1 MKLVRIGVTLRS
13 PLGTPLKSDTLSGHL
28 LCLFRERYG
37 EEKLS
42 NLLEDSKKGVLPFV
56 ISDAFPHDH
65 LPVPVL
71 KPMSRSSFKEFVE
84 SLHGGNTI
92 EALKSLKRF
101 RKKCQFIPLSNWE
114 ELSNTMSAKS
124 LYFLH
129 HHKLVLVESG
139 GKAKITMHNT
149 INRKSG
155 RALEGALYNST
166 ENWYKSNEEIPSL
179 DIYARVAPSFETEF
193 NELLN
198 DLKSLGYGQDRSTG
212 KGNLKFEEWEPME
225 HLDQK
230 KGANAWMNLSTYS
243 TTKGDEIEGGWY
255 KMHTKFGKVWN
266 GFGERNP
273 FKKPLL
279 VFEPGSV
286 FLKQPE
292 NIETTV
298 ITGIH
303 SGNPNIVQ
311 YCSPIM
317 LPIKL
322 QEAQ

>member
-28 LCLFRERYG
+28 LCLFRQRHG
-37 EEKLS
+37 EKKLS
-42 NLLEDSKKGVLPFV
+42 KLLEDAKKGNLPFV

-71 KPMSRSSFKEFVE
+71 EPMSRSTFKELVE
-84 SLHGGNTI
+84 SLHGGKTL
-92 EALKSLKRF
+92 EGLKSLKRF
-101 RKKCQFIPLSNWE
+101 RKKFQVLPLSEWAE
-114 ELSNTMSAKS
+114 VSKAMSAKN

-129 HHKLVLVESG
+129 HQERIRLEG
-139 GKAKITMHNT
+139 GEKTKITMHNT

-155 RALEGALYNST
+155 HVLEGALYNSI
-166 ENWYKSNEEIPSL
+166 EKWYTSSEGKPAL
-179 DIYARVAPSFETEF
+179 DIYARVEPSFEPDF
-193 NELLN
+193 KELLN

-212 KGNLKFEEWEPME
+212 KGNLQFEEWEPME

-243 TTKGDEIEGGWY
+243 TTQGEELEGGWY

-286 FLKQPE
+286 FRKQPK
-292 NIETTV
+292 NLGTTV
-298 ITGIH
+298 IPGIH
-303 SGNPNIVQ
+303 SENANLVQ

-317 LPIKL
+317 LPINL
-322 QEAQ
+322 QEVQ